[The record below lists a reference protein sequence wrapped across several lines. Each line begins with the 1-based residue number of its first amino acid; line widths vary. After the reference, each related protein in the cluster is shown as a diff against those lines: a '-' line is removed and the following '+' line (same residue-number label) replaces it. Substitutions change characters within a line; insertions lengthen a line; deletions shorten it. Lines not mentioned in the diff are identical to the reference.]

1 MEKQLPRTSTNNKK
15 AKFSKDI
22 QINLEKED
30 KFNSKLEIKTP
41 KLKSA
46 NKIKFNCLEKLSK
59 TKKQPLILITLITFL
74 YLEFFYKIS
83 IFGLKN
89 IFQPNTLILLLL
101 LLPLSSIIATLG
113 NITKSSKKNK
123 VIYLSLISIIT
134 VFLSVALIFKKVF
147 NTYFCLS
154 LFGLS
159 DQAIAFTGTAILEIF
174 KNIFFIIGLF
184 VPFILTLFFQK
195 QINFHYLKKKKE
207 P

>member
-1 MEKQLPRTSTNNKK
+1 MIKSSKKYSKKSNNKIKNKNNNLTIMEKQLLKKTTNHEK

-22 QINLEKED
+22 QSNLEKES
-30 KFNSKLEIKTP
+30 KFNSKTEIKMQ
-41 KLKSA
+41 KVKSA
-46 NKIKFNCLEKLSK
+46 NKIKFNGPEKLSK
-59 TKKQPLILITLITFL
+59 TKKQPLILITIITFL
-74 YLEFFYKIS
+74 YLELFYKIS

-101 LLPLSSIIATLG
+101 LLPISSIIATLG

-123 VIYLSLISIIT
+123 VIYLSLISVIT
-134 VFLSVALIFKKVF
+134 VFFNVALIFKKVF

-174 KNIFFIIGLF
+174 KNIFF
-184 VPFILTLFFQK
+184 
-195 QINFHYLKKKKE
+195 
-207 P
+207 